1 MKTLKWLNKSINNFF
16 IVVFLG
22 FFYIFGIGIT
32 AFFLKLVLFFKSKK
46 VESYWLKVPKQ
57 AKMEYFNSPY

>member
-1 MKTLKWLNKSINNFF
+1 MKTLKWLNNSINNFF

-32 AFFLKLVLFFKSKK
+32 AFFLKLVLYFKSDQVK
-46 VESYWLKVPKQ
+46 SFWLKAPKQ
-57 AKMEYFNSPY
+57 AKTEYFNSPY